1 MNSRQV
7 GNTGI
12 SVSEIGMGT
21 WELGGEEWG
30 DISEDD
36 AVEVLRYAFDRGI
49 TFFDTADVYGPGRS
63 EQLLGRAFGGMDDQV
78 VIASKCGYQ
87 MGTDGWISRGGPKI
101 PINLSREHILEA
113 CDDSLKR
120 LERERI
126 DFYQMHGPPDADAWE
141 EAFGAM
147 DELKKAGKVAH
158 YGVALSG
165 DMDVGVRVLNET
177 GASTLMLT
185 FNALEQSAAEA
196 VLPLAKQK
204 GVGVFARVPLA
215 SGFLTGTLSA
225 ETIFPAND
233 KRRVLARDAYL
244 AQLARADKLRFLADV
259 KGVDSMAEGALK
271 FVLAHD
277 AIPSVVAG
285 MMRPLE
291 VDQNLKASGDPLP
304 SDVVSRVHALYES
317 GFA

>member
-1 MNSRQV
+1 MRLS
-7 GNTGI
+7 
-12 SVSEIGMGT
+12 
-21 WELGGEEWG
+21 
-30 DISEDD
+30 D
-36 AVEVLRYAFDRGI
+36 
-49 TFFDTADVYGPGRS
+49 
-63 EQLLGRAFGGMDDQV
+63 
-78 VIASKCGYQ
+78 
-87 MGTDGWISRGGPKI
+87 GTDGWISRGGPQI

-126 DFYQMHGPPDADAWE
+126 DFYQMHGPPPDDAWE

-165 DMDVGVRVLNET
+165 DMDVGLRVLNET

-225 ETIFPAND
+225 DTTFAAND

-244 AQLARADKLRFLADV
+244 AQLERAEKLRFLADV
-259 KGVDSMAEGALK
+259 KDVDSMAEGALK

-291 VDQNLKASGDPLP
+291 VDQNVKASGDPLP
-304 SDVVSRVHALYES
+304 PDVVSRVRALYES